1 MEAKDDNE
9 NTGAKEAFRAPKQA
23 RSLARYNKLLDAAH
37 DLLETLGPQELGVY
51 LVAKRA
57 GIPPAS
63 AYHLFPT
70 PIAIVGGLASR
81 YQTIIHQQVAAAQ
94 APADGTWQTMLR
106 AHMAGLVVTYNSN
119 LPMMKVM
126 IGTHSRYARNSDG
139 DFFMDG
145 LAQALAQLGA
155 TFFHMP
161 MVKNAHERFLVLLG
175 LIDSVWALSYSRHGH
190 ITREYELEAAAA
202 AVAYCR
208 TFLPEYLELRS

>member
-1 MEAKDDNE
+1 MDEQDDHE
-9 NTGAKEAFRAPKQA
+9 NSGAKEASRAPKQA

-37 DLLETLGPQELGVY
+37 ELLQTLSPQDLGVY
-51 LVAKRA
+51 VVAKHA
-57 GIPPAS
+57 GVPPAS

-70 PIAIVGGLASR
+70 PTAIVGALASR
-81 YQTIIHQQVAAAQ
+81 YQAVIEDQVAAAQ
-94 APADGTWQTMLR
+94 APADGMWQTLLK
-106 AHMAGLVVTYNSN
+106 AHMAGLVATYNGN

-126 IGTHSRYARNSDG
+126 VGTHSRYARNRDG
-139 DFFMDG
+139 EFFMDG
-145 LAQALAQLGA
+145 LARALAQVGA

-161 MVKNAHERFLVLLG
+161 MVKGAHERFLVLLG
-175 LIDSVWALSYSRHGH
+175 LIDSVWALSFSRHGR